1 MLLIKDLS
9 DKYAVY
15 FTSTDEY
22 GEDREYPYIL
32 TDDGVEIEEFA
43 TKQEALV
50 AAKEYEQAYRE
61 EQVEE
66 ETNDA
71 RDEAQDAISDLS
83 NLIGDCNDLTTLQEI
98 KAALL
103 ALTARFQD

>member
-1 MLLIKDLS
+1 MNLIKDIS

-32 TDDGVEIEEFA
+32 TEDGIEIDEFA
-43 TKQEALV
+43 TEREAMD
-50 AAKEYEQAYRE
+50 AAKEYEAAYRE
-61 EQVEE
+61 EQIEE
-66 ETNDA
+66 QTNDA
-71 RDEAQDAISDLS
+71 RDEAADAILGLS
-83 NLIGDCNDLTTLQEI
+83 NLIDDCSSLANLQEI